1 MKENCDIQWTMDRI
15 LYFRTV
21 GKKEYTDRYRV
32 QVFRKEVYGRDIF
45 YLQVSGRP
53 SVESVLQVKDE
64 MQKALHR
71 LLSLGRCREDYPPTY
86 LVYEDGFEKW
96 LESVRY
102 EKEWRRLWSTPM
114 YAEYHDKA
122 NLRQMLDAAFKKN
135 GQSVAWPK
143 VAFVLGYG
151 PDMQEWLPWIA
162 GHLRSL
168 TFFVEFV
175 TKGFEELLADMEEE
189 FGLVAQVKL
198 TSPGELRKQRL
209 RSAEPVLVIDYSGN
223 TVISVAGICQGSIW
237 LDMDSIE
244 AKRHN
249 MEDRRTGITYLSL
262 KNLWKREM
270 SQTLDTIG
278 NFEYNTEVKIDR
290 LGG

>member
-1 MKENCDIQWTMDRI
+1 MKRGSDIQWTMDRI

-21 GKKEYTDRYRV
+21 GKKEYTDHYRV
-32 QVFRKEVYGRDIF
+32 QVFRKEVCDRDIF

-53 SVESVLQVKDE
+53 SVDCVLQVKDE
-64 MQKALHR
+64 MQKALNR
-71 LLSLGRCREDYPPTY
+71 LLTLGRQQEEYPPTY
-86 LVYEDGFEKW
+86 LVYEDSFEKW

-114 YAEYHDKA
+114 YTEYHDKE
-122 NLRQMLDAAFKKN
+122 NLRQMLEAVFGKN
-135 GQSVAWPK
+135 GQSVDWPK
-143 VAFVLGYG
+143 EALVLGYG

-175 TKGFEELLADMEEE
+175 TKGFEELLADTEEE
-189 FGLVAQVKL
+189 FGLVPQVKL
-198 TSPGELRKQRL
+198 TAPGELRKQRL
-209 RSAEPVLVIDYSGN
+209 RSAEPILVIDYSGN
-223 TVISVAGICQGSIW
+223 VAISVTGISRGSIW
-237 LDMDSIE
+237 LDMDSVE
-244 AKRHN
+244 TKRHS
-249 MEDRRTGITYLSL
+249 MEDRRTGITYVSL

>member
-1 MKENCDIQWTMDRI
+1 MKRDSDIQWTMDRI
-15 LYFRTV
+15 LYFRAV
-21 GKKEYTDRYRV
+21 GKREYANRYRV
-32 QVFRKEVYGRDIF
+32 QVFRKEVYGRDVF
-45 YLQVSGRP
+45 YLQVSGHP
-53 SVESVLQVKDE
+53 SVEDVLLVKDE

-71 LLSLGRCREDYPPTY
+71 LLSLGRCREEYPPTY

-96 LESVRY
+96 LESVHY

-114 YAEYHDKA
+114 YAEYHNKV
-122 NLRQMLDAAFKKN
+122 NLRQMLDVTFGKT
-135 GQSVAWPK
+135 GRSVAWPK

-151 PDMQEWLPWIA
+151 PDMQEWLSWIA
-162 GHLRSL
+162 RHLRSL

-175 TKGFEELLADMEEE
+175 TKGFEELLADIEEE

-198 TSPGELRKQRL
+198 TAPGELRKQRL

-223 TVISVAGICQGSIW
+223 TVISVAGICRGSIW

-244 AKRHN
+244 AKRHSI
-249 MEDRRTGITYLSL
+249 EDRRTGITYLSL
-262 KNLWKREM
+262 KNIWRREM
-270 SQTLDTIG
+270 SQPLDTIG
-278 NFEYNTEVKIDR
+278 NFEYNTGVKLDR